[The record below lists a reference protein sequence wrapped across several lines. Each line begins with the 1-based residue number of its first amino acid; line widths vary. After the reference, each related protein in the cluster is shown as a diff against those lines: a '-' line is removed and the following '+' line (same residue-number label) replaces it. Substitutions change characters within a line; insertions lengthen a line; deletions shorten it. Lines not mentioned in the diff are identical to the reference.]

1 MVLQIMIFSLSVEY
15 ICPLISYFV
24 PILPLGHSQIVSLCL
39 QFVSDVLKMC
49 RNRCNI
55 CCVFFAYN
63 SFMFFTSTKQ
73 LILLVVNKPL
83 SCAW

>member
-24 PILPLGHSQIVSLCL
+24 LISL